1 MKMAPSVMM
10 TGLTAIRLHFSNRFY
25 TGNGV
30 FKTVYL
36 AFAIPVRNG
45 MAFIH
50 IHPFNYSFT
59 QTMDSY
65 LQDII
70 QKALLTMG
78 LGEDQIPGIQ
88 IETPRDPSHG
98 DAATNIAMLLAKPLR
113 NNPRKIAEELVHK
126 LDPDPDK
133 IAAVDIAGPGFIN
146 FRFSENYLYNA
157 LSQLLQKSGDFGK
170 SDEHRGVRS
179 LVEFVSANPTG
190 PLTVGH
196 GRNAVLGDT
205 VARLL
210 EWTGADVQRE
220 YYFNNA
226 GRQMRVLGQSVQAR
240 YLQELGKDA
249 ELPDGGYEGNYIK
262 DIAKRLADEYGDS
275 LLDEKSEAV
284 FKEKAEAAIFEEI
297 RSTLGRMNIV
307 MDSFFNE
314 NSLYEDGSID
324 KVINTFRD
332 KGLAYD
338 KDGAVWFRTTEFGK
352 DKDTVLIKST
362 GEPTYRL
369 PDIAY
374 HANKLDRGFD
384 LCLDV
389 FGADHIDTY
398 PDVLSGIE
406 VLGYDRKKVDVLVY
420 QFVTLVKEGKP
431 YKMSTRKAN
440 FVTLDELM
448 DDVGEDVTR
457 FFFLMRS
464 PNTHLEFDVAQAK
477 EAGEKNPV
485 FYLQYAHARIQ
496 SILRKVE
503 EITDFKNDPDLSKLT
518 HESEITLIKKMLGFP
533 DTVGLAAAHREPH
546 RVITYLNELASD
558 FTSFYHDCRIIGEDE
573 TLMQARTALA
583 RATAIVLANGLS
595 ILGITAPDR
604 M

>member
-1 MKMAPSVMM
+1 MEA
-10 TGLTAIRLHFSNRFY
+10 
-25 TGNGV
+25 
-30 FKTVYL
+30 
-36 AFAIPVRNG
+36 
-45 MAFIH
+45 
-50 IHPFNYSFT
+50 
-59 QTMDSY
+59 Y
-65 LQDII
+65 LQNSIRE
-70 QKALLTMG
+70 ALKHFDLT
-78 LGEDQIPGIQ
+78 EDQIPDIK

-98 DAATNIAMLLAKPLR
+98 DAATNIAMMLAKPLR
-113 NNPRKIAEELVHK
+113 NNPRKIAEQLVQNLD
-126 LDPDPDK
+126 LDPK
-133 IAAVDIAGPGFIN
+133 KVTSVEIAGPGFIN
-146 FRFSENYLYNA
+146 FRYAENYLYNE
-157 LSQLLQKSGDFGK
+157 LENLLKLGNDYGK
-170 SDEHRGVRS
+170 SDDNQGIKS

-210 EWTGADVQRE
+210 EWTGAEVTRE

-240 YLQELGKDA
+240 YLQGLGKDT
-249 ELPDGGYEGNYIK
+249 ELPEGGYEGKYIK
-262 DIAKRLADEYGDS
+262 DIADKIIEEYGDQFAEAE
-275 LLDEKSEAV
+275 DETF
-284 FKEKAEAAIFEEI
+284 FKEKAEEAIFEEI
-297 RSTLGRMNIV
+297 KATLNRMNIK

-314 NSLYEDGSID
+314 NTLYEDGSIN
-324 KVINTFRD
+324 KVIEIFRE

-338 KDGAVWFRTTEFGK
+338 KDGAVWFKTTEFGK

-374 HANKLDRGFD
+374 HANKLDRGYD

-398 PDVLSGIE
+398 PDVLSGID
-406 VLGYDRKKVDVLVY
+406 VLGYDKDKVDVLVY
-420 QFVTLVKEGKP
+420 QFVTLVKDGKP
-431 YKMSTRKAN
+431 FKMSTRKAN

-448 DDVGEDVTR
+448 DEVGEDVTR

-496 SILRKVE
+496 SILRKID
-503 EITDFKNDPDLSKLT
+503 EIADFKKETDFSILT
-518 HESEITLIKKMLGFP
+518 HDSEITLIKKMLSFP
-533 DTVGLAAAHREPH
+533 ESISLAAKHREPH

-558 FTSFYHDCRIIGEDE
+558 FTTFYHDCRIIGEDE
-573 TLMQARTALA
+573 NLMQARSELA
-583 RATAIVLANGLS
+583 KAVAQILANGLT

>member
-1 MKMAPSVMM
+1 
-10 TGLTAIRLHFSNRFY
+10 
-25 TGNGV
+25 
-30 FKTVYL
+30 
-36 AFAIPVRNG
+36 
-45 MAFIH
+45 
-50 IHPFNYSFT
+50 
-59 QTMDSY
+59 MDLY
-65 LQDII
+65 LQNII
-70 QKALLTMG
+70 REALIEMG
-78 LGEDQIPGIQ
+78 VSEESIPEIQ

-98 DAATNIAMLLAKPLR
+98 DSATNVAMALAKPLR
-113 NNPRKIAEELVHK
+113 NNPRKIAEELVK
-126 LDPDPDK
+126 NLKTDPDK
-133 IAAVDIAGPGFIN
+133 ISSVEIAGPGFIN
-146 FRFSENYLYNA
+146 FRYSDNYLYA
-157 LSQLLQKSGDFGK
+157 ELKQLLDMGNEFGK
-170 SDEHRGVRS
+170 GSDNSGVKA

-210 EWTGADVQRE
+210 EWTGAEVQRE

-240 YLQELGKDA
+240 YLQQLGKKAD
-249 ELPDGGYEGNYIK
+249 LPEGGYEGEYIV
-262 DIAKRLADEYGDS
+262 DIAKSLVEEYGDS
-275 LLDEKSEAV
+275 LLNEADEKL
-284 FKEKAEAAIFEEI
+284 FKEKAEAAIFNEI
-297 RSTLGRMNIV
+297 KKTLERMNIV

-314 NSLYEDGSID
+314 NTLYEDGSID
-324 KVINTFRD
+324 QTVETFRK

-338 KDGAVWFRTTEFGK
+338 EDGAVWFKTTEFGK

-374 HANKLDRGFD
+374 HANKLERGFD

-398 PDVLSGIE
+398 PDVLNGID
-406 VLGYDRKKVDVLVY
+406 VLGYDKSKVDVLVY
-420 QFVTLVKEGKP
+420 QFVTLVKDGKP

-448 DDVGEDVTR
+448 DEVGEDVTR

-496 SILRKVE
+496 SILRKAD
-503 EITDFKNDPDLSKLT
+503 EIAEFTGDADLALLS
-518 HESEITLIKKMLGFP
+518 HEAEITLIKKMLGFP
-533 DTVGLAAAHREPH
+533 DAVSLAASHREPH
-546 RVITYLNELASD
+546 RVITYLNELASN
-558 FTSFYHDCRIIGEDE
+558 FTTFYHDCRIVGEDE
-573 TLMQARTALA
+573 AIMQARSELA
-583 RATAIVLANGLS
+583 KAVSAVLRNGLG

>member
-1 MKMAPSVMM
+1 ME
-10 TGLTAIRLHFSNRFY
+10 
-25 TGNGV
+25 
-30 FKTVYL
+30 
-36 AFAIPVRNG
+36 
-45 MAFIH
+45 
-50 IHPFNYSFT
+50 
-59 QTMDSY
+59 SY
-65 LQDII
+65 LQEII
-70 QKALLTMG
+70 GNALRSMDLE
-78 LGEDQIPGIQ
+78 EDQIPEIK
-88 IETPRDPSHG
+88 IETPRDPDHG
-98 DAATNIAMLLAKPLR
+98 DAATNVAMQLAKPLR
-113 NNPRKIAEELVHK
+113 NNPRKIAEQLVAAFQ
-126 LDPDPDK
+126 LDPSK
-133 IAAVDIAGPGFIN
+133 ISAAEIAGPGFIN
-146 FRFSENYLYNA
+146 FRFAENYLYSE
-157 LSQLLQKSGDFGK
+157 LEKLLNEGPDFGK
-170 SDEHRGVRS
+170 TIDNQGIKC

-240 YLQELGKDA
+240 YKELLGADIDFP
-249 ELPDGGYEGNYIK
+249 EGGYEGSYIA
-262 DIAKRLADEYGDS
+262 DIAQKLIDKHGDK
-275 LLDEKSEAV
+275 LLDETDEKL
-284 FKEKAEAAIFEEI
+284 FKEKAESEIFDEI
-297 RSTLGRMNIV
+297 KKTLERMNIV

-314 NSLYEDGSID
+314 HSLYENGSIEQ
-324 KVINTFRD
+324 VIKTFRE
-332 KGLAYD
+332 KGVAYD
-338 KDGAVWFRTTEFGK
+338 SDGAVWFKTTKFGK
-352 DKDTVLIKST
+352 DQDTVLVKSS

-374 HANKLDRGFD
+374 HAEKLDRGFD

-398 PDVLSGIE
+398 PDVMSGIE
-406 VLGYDRKKVDVLVY
+406 VLGYDKNKVEVLVY
-420 QFVTLVKEGKP
+420 QFVTLVKDGKP

-440 FVTLDELM
+440 FVTLDDLM
-448 DDVGEDVTR
+448 DEVGEDVTR

-464 PNTHLEFDVAQAK
+464 PNTHLEFDVNQAK

-503 EITDFKNDPDLSKLT
+503 SIENFTKQPNLELLQHPA
-518 HESEITLIKKMLGFP
+518 EITLIKKLLSFP
-533 DTVGLAAAHREPH
+533 GAVSNAASHREPH
-546 RVITYLNELASD
+546 RLITYLNELASE
-558 FTSFYHDCRIIGEDE
+558 FTSFYHDCRIVGEE
-573 TLMQARTALA
+573 KELMHARTKLA
-583 RATAIVLANGLS
+583 GATARVLANGLA